1 MNRVM
6 PIPIYSQNFSL
17 SDDSLSDDDNEISY
31 ENTIRPSQMIDNNGN
46 NSDDTS
52 SSSSSDG
59 NMIISQINT
68 QRENHKKTPLFINS
82 SLHSFSKR
90 IKVLPES
97 IQKTFNN
104 NNNNNDGNNNTVETH
119 TSICFAMKTF
129 LKLTVVSIIGV
140 ISMLAII

>member
-1 MNRVM
+1 
-6 PIPIYSQNFSL
+6 
-17 SDDSLSDDDNEISY
+17 
-31 ENTIRPSQMIDNNGN
+31 MIDNNGN

-52 SSSSSDG
+52 YSSSSDD

-104 NNNNNDGNNNTVETH
+104 NNNNDGNNDTVETH
-119 TSICFAMKTF
+119 TYICFAMKTF

>member
-6 PIPIYSQNFSL
+6 PIPTYSQNFSL
-17 SDDSLSDDDNEISY
+17 SDDSFSDDDNEISY
-31 ENTIRPSQMIDNNGN
+31 ENAIRPSQMIDNNGN

-104 NNNNNDGNNNTVETH
+104 NTVETH

>member
-6 PIPIYSQNFSL
+6 PIPTYSQNFSL
-17 SDDSLSDDDNEISY
+17 SDDSFSDDDNEISY
-31 ENTIRPSQMIDNNGN
+31 ENAIRPSQMIDNNGN
-46 NSDDTS
+46 NSDD

-104 NNNNNDGNNNTVETH
+104 NNNDGNNNTVETH

>member
-1 MNRVM
+1 MTMNINRVM
-6 PIPIYSQNFSL
+6 PILPIHSQPLFIN
-17 SDDSLSDDDNEISY
+17 DDSFSDSDNEISY
-31 ENTIRPSQMIDNNGN
+31 ENAIRPSQMVDNGN
-46 NSDDTS
+46 SSDDT
-52 SSSSSDG
+52 SSSSDG
-59 NMIISQINT
+59 NMIMSQINT

-104 NNNNNDGNNNTVETH
+104 NDNTVETQ

>member
-6 PIPIYSQNFSL
+6 PILPIHSQHLFLN
-17 SDDSLSDDDNEISY
+17 DDSFSDSDNEISY
-31 ENTIRPSQMIDNNGN
+31 ENAIRPSQMVDNGN
-46 NSDDTS
+46 SSDDT
-52 SSSSSDG
+52 SSSSDG
-59 NMIISQINT
+59 NMIMSQINT

-104 NNNNNDGNNNTVETH
+104 NDNTVETQ

-129 LKLTVVSIIGV
+129 LKLTVISIIGV
-140 ISMLAII
+140 VSMLAII

>member
-6 PIPIYSQNFSL
+6 PILPIHSQHLFLN
-17 SDDSLSDDDNEISY
+17 DDSFSDSDNEISY
-31 ENTIRPSQMIDNNGN
+31 ENAIRPSQMVDNGN
-46 NSDDTS
+46 SSDDT
-52 SSSSSDG
+52 SSSSDG
-59 NMIISQINT
+59 NMIMSQINT

-104 NNNNNDGNNNTVETH
+104 NDNTVETQ

-129 LKLTVVSIIGV
+129 LKLTVISIIGV
-140 ISMLAII
+140 VSMVAIM